1 MRKRTDCRESL
12 CTTLFR
18 FPFFRCWGL
27 TNNEPAFWDGGFL
40 FPCTFFLRLSRLE
53 FWFDCIESWVVARSF
68 RYSFCLFFFLFSL
81 LEKKLHHRS
90 VFVCIYQPKK
100 TSSLILILDL
110 GLTLQSWWICG
121 DPADRLVG
129 FRVDSIES
137 SSLGSF
143 ESI

>member
-1 MRKRTDCRESL
+1 MRMRKRTDCRESL

-68 RYSFCLFFFLFSL
+68 RYSFCLFFFSFPFWKRNSIIVAFLCAYTNQ
-81 LEKKLHHRS
+81 KKLH
-90 VFVCIYQPKK
+90 
-100 TSSLILILDL
+100 L
-110 GLTLQSWWICG
+110 
-121 DPADRLVG
+121 
-129 FRVDSIES
+129 
-137 SSLGSF
+137 
-143 ESI
+143 